1 MIKSFGNAATRRFA
15 ESGKVM
21 FSNLDA
27 ELATDRLADLNAISA
42 VEEFG
47 KLKSVGLH
55 KLKGDLQQFW
65 AVNLNG
71 PYRLIFRFVD
81 GHAYDVE
88 LVDYHKG

>member
-1 MIKSFGNAATRRFA
+1 MIKSFGNSATRRFA
-15 ESGKVM
+15 ETGKVM

-27 ELATDRLADLNAISA
+27 ELAIDRLADLNAIAA

-55 KLKGDLQQFW
+55 KLKGDLRGFW

-71 PYRLIFRFVD
+71 PYRLIFQFTD
-81 GHAYDVE
+81 GHAFEVTI
-88 LVDYHKG
+88 VDYHKG